1 MRLLLRE
8 VAGLAPSAVV
18 CLSRGMMIGITD
30 IRSDLE
36 SVFRSGDQY
45 CFVRKQSGNS
55 VISKRSYYYCARKR
69 NGLLLRSENAVV
81 PLRSGTQWFF
91 VLTPVVTGARNP
103 KKVLFKGD
111 WSQSR

>member
-45 CFVRKQSGNS
+45 CFVRKQRGNT
-55 VISKRSYYYCARKR
+55 VLETQL
-69 NGLLLRSENAVV
+69 LLLRSETQWFTTAFGKRSSSATFGNAVV
-81 PLRSGTQWFF
+81 FCPYSC
-91 VLTPVVTGARNP
+91 RNR
-103 KKVLFKGD
+103 G
-111 WSQSR
+111 S